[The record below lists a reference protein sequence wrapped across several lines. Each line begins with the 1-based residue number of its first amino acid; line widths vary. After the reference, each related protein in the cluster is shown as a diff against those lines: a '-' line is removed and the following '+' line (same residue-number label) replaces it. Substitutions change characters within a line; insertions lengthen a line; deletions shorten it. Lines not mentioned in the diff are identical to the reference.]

1 MEAAFFDLDKTVI
14 AKATLVAYS
23 QPLRREGYISHWL
36 MARALWAH
44 LLFNRLGA
52 SEEKLRR
59 YREQALRIAKG
70 WDQVRL
76 SELVRE
82 TIADVIDPL
91 VYDEALELIDSH
103 RDAGRRV
110 YLVSAS
116 PLEIVAPLGAYLGV
130 DDVIA
135 TRAEIDDE
143 QRYTGEVEFYAYGP
157 NKVVAIEA
165 EARRH
170 DIDLARSYA
179 YSDSHTDEPLLAAV
193 GHPVAVNPDREL
205 LKIATHRGWEIRVF
219 DRPVAMRSRVPKP
232 SRRLA
237 VIGGGTAAAVAAVAG
252 AGWAWTRTR

>member
-23 QPLRREGYISHWL
+23 QPLRQEGYISHWL

-44 LLFNRLGA
+44 LVFNRIGA
-52 SEEKLRR
+52 SEERLRR

-82 TIADVIDPL
+82 TIADIIDPL

-135 TRAEIDDE
+135 TRAQIDE
-143 QRYTGEVEFYAYGP
+143 HLRYTGEVEFYAYGA

-165 EARRH
+165 EVAQH
-170 DIDLARSYA
+170 GIDMERSYA
-179 YSDSHTDEPLLAAV
+179 YSDSHTDVPLLAAV

-205 LKIATHRGWEIRVF
+205 LRIATARGWEIRRF
-219 DRPVAMRSRVPKP
+219 ERPVAMRSRLALP
-232 SRRLA
+232 SRRTA
-237 VIGGGTAAAVAAVAG
+237 VISGGTAAAMAALAG
-252 AGWAWTRTR
+252 AGWAWARNR